1 MNWKSV
7 IEKYKSYLKIER
19 GLSDNSVINYLY
31 DINAILKY
39 YKINTEKSNP
49 IDISSEQLQNFIYE
63 EAKSKSSY
71 SLARRISGLKSFF
84 NYLNFE
90 KIREDDPSSKIES
103 PKIGRKLPEV
113 LTIKEI
119 ERIIKTIDMS
129 HSQGQRNMAIIETLY
144 GSGLRVSELINLT
157 ISNLFFK
164 EKIIKVIGKGNKQRL
179 IPMGDYSKK
188 HLINYINNYRSL
200 RKIDPIY
207 SDIVFLNK
215 NGKKL
220 TRAMIF
226 TLIKQFG
233 EKAGISK
240 KISPHTLRHSFAT
253 HLLENGADLRSI
265 QIMMGHE
272 SITTTEI
279 YAHMDTKYLKS
290 VMKNFHPRKET

>member
-19 GLSDNSVINYLY
+19 GLSNNSVINYLY
-31 DINAILKY
+31 DIKAILKY
-39 YKINTEKSNP
+39 YKINTENYSP
-49 IDISSEQLQNFIYE
+49 RDVTSEELQNFIYE

-84 NYLNFE
+84 NYLNYE
-90 KIREDDPSSKIES
+90 KIREDDPSSIIES

-113 LTIKEI
+113 LTIMEI
-119 ERIIKTIDMS
+119 EKIIKSVDMS
-129 HSQGQRNMAIIETLY
+129 HPQGQRNIAIIETLY

-188 HLINYINNYRSL
+188 HLINYINHNRSL
-200 RKIDPIY
+200 GKIDSIY
-207 SDIVFLNK
+207 SDIVFLNR

-220 TRAMIF
+220 TRSMIF
-226 TLIKQFG
+226 TLIKKYG
-233 EKAGISK
+233 ERAGILK

-253 HLLENGADLRSI
+253 HLLENGADLRTI